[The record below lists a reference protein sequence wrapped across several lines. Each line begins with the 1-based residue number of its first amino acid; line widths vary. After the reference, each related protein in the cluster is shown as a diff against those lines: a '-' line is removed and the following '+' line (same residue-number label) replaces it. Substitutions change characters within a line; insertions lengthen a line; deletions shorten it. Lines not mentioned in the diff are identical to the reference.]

1 MLTFDKIFSSIYK
14 RLFHFEF
21 LLYNYFIEYRSHLKK
36 KIVFHYITTYDH
48 ILYLLYLQGFAF

>member
-36 KIVFHYITTYDH
+36 KLFSII
-48 ILYLLYLQGFAF
+48 